1 MRVITSMNT
10 GTMPSP
16 RVLVV
21 EDETEILESMVTF
34 MNLEGIEAAGV
45 PSLSAAKGWIA
56 AHPIDIVVVD
66 LGLPDG
72 DGLQWIEEQRQTLAG
87 KGIIICSA
95 RGQASDRIEGAR
107 RGADLYLV
115 KPVALEEL
123 CLLIK
128 NLMGRLGESV
138 SSPREW
144 VLNKL
149 SWTLQAPNG
158 SQIELTRSEMTLLT
172 ELAMADGQAVSRD
185 QIVRHLGHQPET
197 YDWRR
202 MEIMTRRLRNK
213 VSDTMGCELPLKT
226 VHRFGYAFVDHLIA
240 VTDRR
245 HSENTTK

>member
-1 MRVITSMNT
+1 MNIDT
-10 GTMPSP
+10 KPAP

-21 EDETEILESMVTF
+21 EDEAEILESMITF
-34 MNLEGIEAAGV
+34 MHLEGLQATGV
-45 PSLSAAKGWIA
+45 ASLSAAKGWIA
-56 AHPIDIVVVD
+56 THEVDILVLD

-72 DGLQWIEEQRQTLAG
+72 DGLQWIEAQRALLKG

-95 RGQASDRIEGAR
+95 RGQAADRIEGAR

-123 CLLIK
+123 CLLIR
-128 NLMGRLGESV
+128 NLMGRLGEATT
-138 SSPREW
+138 SPKEW

-158 SQIELTRSEMTLLT
+158 SQVELTRSEMALLS
-172 ELAMADGQAVSRD
+172 ELAIADGQAISRD
-185 QIVRHLGHQPET
+185 QIVRQLGHQPET

-213 VSDTMGCELPLKT
+213 VTDTMGCELPLKT
-226 VHRFGYAFVDHLIA
+226 VHRFGYAFVDHLTT
-240 VTDRR
+240 VTERR
-245 HSENTTK
+245 HS

>member
-1 MRVITSMNT
+1 MNV
-10 GTMPSP
+10 GTIPSP

-21 EDETEILESMVTF
+21 EDEAEILESMVTF
-34 MNLEGIEAAGV
+34 MNLEGIQAAGV
-45 PSLSAAKGWIA
+45 PTLGAAKGWIA
-56 AHPIDIVVVD
+56 THPVDILVLD

-72 DGLQWIEEQRQTLAG
+72 DGLQWVDEHRAALSG

-107 RGADLYLV
+107 HGADLYLV

-128 NLMGRLGESV
+128 NLMGRLGEAKI
-138 SSPREW
+138 SPHEW
-144 VLNKL
+144 ILNKL

-158 SQIELTRSEMTLLT
+158 SQVELTRSEMALLS
-172 ELAMADGQAVSRD
+172 ELATADGQAVSRD
-185 QIVRHLGHQPET
+185 QIVRQLGHQPET

-202 MEIMTRRLRNK
+202 MEIMARRLRNK

-226 VHRFGYAFVDHLIA
+226 VHRFGYAFVDHLST
-240 VTDRR
+240 VTERR
-245 HSENTTK
+245 HS

>member
-1 MRVITSMNT
+1 MSVETI
-10 GTMPSP
+10 PSP

-21 EDETEILESMVTF
+21 EDEAEILESMVTF
-34 MNLEGIEAAGV
+34 MNLEGIQAAGV
-45 PSLSAAKGWIA
+45 PTLTAAKGWIA
-56 AHPIDIVVVD
+56 SHAVDILVLD

-72 DGLQWIEEQRQTLAG
+72 DGLQWIEDQRAELTG

-107 RGADLYLV
+107 QGADLYLV

-128 NLMGRLGESV
+128 NLMGRLGEAP

-158 SQIELTRSEMTLLT
+158 SQVELTRSEMTLLT

-185 QIVRHLGHQPET
+185 QIVRQLGHQPET

-202 MEIMTRRLRNK
+202 MEIMSRRLRNK
-213 VSDTMGCELPLKT
+213 VSETMGCELPLKT
-226 VHRFGYAFVDHLIA
+226 VHRFGYAFVDHLTT
-240 VTDRR
+240 VSERR
-245 HSENTTK
+245 HS

>member
-1 MRVITSMNT
+1 MTIE
-10 GTMPSP
+10 TMPSP

-21 EDETEILESMVTF
+21 EDEAEILESMVTF
-34 MNLEGIEAAGV
+34 MNLEGIQAAGV
-45 PSLSAAKGWIA
+45 PTLSAAKGWIA
-56 AHPIDIVVVD
+56 THAVDILLLD

-72 DGLQWIEEQRQTLAG
+72 DGLQWIEDQRAALTG

-95 RGQASDRIEGAR
+95 RGQTEDRIEGAR
-107 RGADLYLV
+107 QGADLYLV

-128 NLMGRLGESV
+128 NLMGRLGV
-138 SSPREW
+138 TASSPREW

-158 SQIELTRSEMTLLT
+158 SQVELTRSEMTLLT
-172 ELAMADGQAVSRD
+172 ELVSAEGQAVSRD
-185 QIVRHLGHQPET
+185 QIVRQLGHQPET

-202 MEIMTRRLRNK
+202 MEIMARRLRNK

-245 HSENTTK
+245 HS

>member
-1 MRVITSMNT
+1 MNV
-10 GTMPSP
+10 GTIPSP

-21 EDETEILESMVTF
+21 EDEAEILESMVTF
-34 MNLEGIEAAGV
+34 MNLEGIQAAGV
-45 PSLSAAKGWIA
+45 PTLSAAKGWIA
-56 AHPIDIVVVD
+56 THPVDILVLD

-72 DGLQWIEEQRQTLAG
+72 HGLQWLEEHRAGLSG

-95 RGQASDRIEGAR
+95 RGQTEDRIEGAR
-107 RGADLYLV
+107 QGADLYLV

-128 NLMGRLGESV
+128 KLMARLGV
-138 SSPREW
+138 TASSPRVW

-158 SQIELTRSEMTLLT
+158 SQVELTRSEMMLLT
-172 ELAMADGQAVSRD
+172 ELVSADGQAVSRD
-185 QIVRHLGHQPET
+185 QIVRQLGHQPET

-202 MEIMTRRLRNK
+202 MEIMARRLRNK

-226 VHRFGYAFVDHLIA
+226 VHRFGYAFVDYLTT
-240 VTDRR
+240 VTERR
-245 HSENTTK
+245 NS